1 VTPVAAGTPR
11 VSVAAIVVGTN
22 ERAWLPECLTTLCAA
37 RTEPSVCLR
46 VYYVDNASADGS
58 LEYVRQHHAAVVTI
72 RNSTNIGFA
81 AANNVGIRAAIEV
94 GADHVFLVNPDT
106 STPPDLIGQLA
117 RFMLDY
123 PGYAIVGP
131 MQWVFNPGEPVQ
143 PNLNDWSKAAVEDG
157 EQHVLVRDLPS
168 LRPHREPDVPRAPGT
183 LEFAYVQGAA
193 FYARSA
199 ALRQIGLFDE
209 AYHTFYEEVDLCRR
223 ARLAGWRVA
232 LITGLGIG
240 HHGGGGTAGTVYRRR
255 QMTRNKYYF
264 LATDVEIPPR
274 ACARIALRWL
284 GRDIRGQGI
293 AGQCSVAVAV
303 AETAAAGWWLLG
315 RARAIGGRRAGDR
328 ALLDAGRER
337 ITPA

>member
-1 VTPVAAGTPR
+1 VTPVSAGAPT

-22 ERAWLPECLTTLCAA
+22 ERAWLPECLTTLCTASS
-37 RTEPSVCLR
+37 EPSVSLR

-58 LEYVRQHHAAVVTI
+58 LEYVRQHHADVVTI

-81 AANNVGIRAAIEV
+81 AANNVGIRAALEA

-106 STPPDLIGQLA
+106 STPPDLVRRLA
-117 RFMLDY
+117 RFMLDH

-131 MQWVFNPGEPVQ
+131 MQWVFNLGEPVR
-143 PNLNDWSKAAVEDG
+143 PELNEWSKAAIADG
-157 EQHVLVRDLPS
+157 EQHVLVRDLPT
-168 LRPHREPDVPRAPGT
+168 LRPHREPDVQRASGT

-199 ALRQIGLFDE
+199 ALRQIGLFDD

-232 LITGLGIG
+232 LVTGLGIG

-255 QMTRNKYYF
+255 QMARNKYYF
-264 LATDVEIPPR
+264 LATDVEIPLG
-274 ACARIALRWL
+274 AGARIALRWL
-284 GRDIRGQGI
+284 GRDIRGRGI
-293 AGQCSVAVAV
+293 GGQSSVPVAV
-303 AETAAAGWWLLG
+303 AETAATGWWLLG
-315 RARAIGGRRAGDR
+315 RARAIAGRRAGDR
-328 ALLDAGRER
+328 ALLATGSDRV
-337 ITPA
+337 TPA